1 MHTIYTQIHTHTQ
14 EATANRKGQAGS
26 PTQQSPA
33 EYKLGQEMVQSRP
46 DPTGNTGV
54 WAAPQSLSHP
64 EVSGAR
70 ANRAKSALSGVV
82 INISLHFA
90 EEETGTRKGKG
101 ELFRVQTWS
110 IA

>member
-54 WAAPQSLSHP
+54 
-64 EVSGAR
+64 
-70 ANRAKSALSGVV
+70 
-82 INISLHFA
+82 
-90 EEETGTRKGKG
+90 
-101 ELFRVQTWS
+101 
-110 IA
+110 